1 MATTTSGLRSA
12 QRAERQRISQQQ
24 QQGVVHGGNS
34 LTRSL
39 NNGQNSLRSKDTT
52 KPPPRRSVTPN
63 SRSHS
68 RDFDGDNDPG
78 RVRVA
83 VRLRPR
89 NAEDLSEADFPDSVE
104 LHPELKRLKL
114 RKNNWN
120 SESYKF
126 DEVFTETASQKRV
139 YEVVAKPVVESVLS
153 GYNGTVMAYGQTGT
167 GKTFTLGRLG
177 KHDASERGIIVRA
190 VEDILANISLASD
203 TVEVSYLQLYMESIQ
218 DLLAPEKRSIP
229 INEDP
234 KTGEVSLPGAVTVK
248 VRDLDHFL
256 QLLQIG
262 EANRHTANT
271 KLNTESSRSHAIL
284 MVYIRRSVP
293 EIVEDDISSQDMK
306 TKSNFPM
313 IRKSKLLIVDLAGS
327 ERLDKSGSEG
337 ILLEEAKFINL
348 SLTSLGKCINALAEN
363 SPHVPTRDSKLT
375 RLLRDSFGGS
385 ARTSL
390 IITIG
395 PSSRHHAETTST
407 IMFGQRAMKIVNM
420 VKLKEEF
427 DYESLCRKLETQVDH
442 LTAEIDRE
450 QKLKEK
456 EKYDLQKQLQD
467 CHDSLNETRKN
478 LVTRSEFLEK
488 ENNRLELDHK
498 DILAELNC
506 QKDQNSL
513 LQDKIA
519 DLEMSSKQ
527 NKQHQLENSTYQKVL
542 ADTTQMYEK
551 KIAELIKQLEVER
564 AKSGSV
570 QERLDAMK
578 KLSGDHQK
586 LIQQHEME
594 NSKYQKALADTTQMY
609 EKKLMELTKQLEDEH
624 TRSEGAQEQ
633 LDLANMLLTDYQNLM
648 QGQEEA
654 SELRLKLEEMYR
666 LHESTVY
673 ELQSLKAELKDQI
686 QEKEAIC
693 EKLNVVQEKLSAEE
707 KRRKTIE
714 HELVNLKKSTPEC
727 DKDFE
732 DKKSYMKEN
741 TRGTS
746 VFGTSASFNMSGTL
760 RATQHAQRATI
771 AKICEEV
778 GLQKIIQL
786 LTSEDSDVQIHA
798 VKVIANLAAEDVN
811 QVTIVEE
818 GGLDSLLKMLRSSQN
833 ATILRVASGAI
844 ANLAMNEMNQG
855 LIVSKG
861 GAQLLA
867 KTASE
872 TDDPQTLRMVAG
884 ALANLCGNEKLHAM
898 LKEDG
903 GIKALLAMVR
913 SGNSDVVAQV
923 ARGLANFAKCESR
936 AIVQGHRKGLSLLME
951 DCALEWLIA
960 NCNTAPASTRRHVE
974 LALCHLAQNEDNA
987 KDFLSSGGLQELR
1000 RISME
1005 SSREDIR
1012 ELAKKMLKSN
1022 SVFQGEVHS
1031 GWH

>member
-1 MATTTSGLRSA
+1 MATTSSGLRPAA
-12 QRAERQRISQQQ
+12 QRGERLRISQQQ
-24 QQGVVHGGNS
+24 QGLVHGGNS

-52 KPPPRRSVTPN
+52 KPLPSPPPRRSVTPN
-63 SRSHS
+63 SRSLS
-68 RDFDGDNDPG
+68 RDSDDDNDPG

-89 NAEDLSEADFPDSVE
+89 NAEDLSEADFADCVE

-120 SESYKF
+120 SESYRF

-167 GKTFTLGRLG
+167 GKTFTLGKLG
-177 KHDASERGIIVRA
+177 KDDASERGIMVRA
-190 VEDILANISLASD
+190 VEDIVANISLASD

-218 DLLAPEKRSIP
+218 DLLAPEKTNIP

-262 EANRHTANT
+262 EANRHAANT

-293 EIVEDDISSQDMK
+293 EIVEDDINSQNMK
-306 TKSNFPM
+306 AKGNFPLV
-313 IRKSKLLIVDLAGS
+313 RKSKLLIVDLAGS
-327 ERLDKSGSEG
+327 ERLDKSGIEG

-395 PSSRHHAETTST
+395 PSSRHHSETTST

-450 QKLKEK
+450 QKLREK

-478 LVTRSEFLEK
+478 LVTKSEFLEK
-488 ENNRLELDHK
+488 ENTRLELDLK
-498 DILAELNC
+498 EILAEFNC

-519 DLEMSSKQ
+519 DMEMSLKQ

-624 TRSEGAQEQ
+624 TRFEGAQEQ
-633 LDLANMLLTDYQNLM
+633 LDLANMLLTDYQNSM

-693 EKLNVVQEKLSAEE
+693 EKLSDVQEKLSADE

-714 HELVNLKKSTPEC
+714 QELVNLKKCTPEC

-746 VFGTSASFNMSGTL
+746 VFGTSASFNKS
-760 RATQHAQRATI
+760 
-771 AKICEEV
+771 V

-798 VKVIANLAAEDVN
+798 VKVIANLAAEDAN
-811 QVTIVEE
+811 QESIVEE
-818 GGLDSLLKMLRSSQN
+818 GGLDALLTMLRSSQN

-884 ALANLCGNEKLHAM
+884 ALANLCGNEKLHTI
-898 LKEDG
+898 LTEDG
-903 GIKALLAMVR
+903 GIKALLGMVR
-913 SGNSDVVAQV
+913 SGNSEVVAQV

-936 AIVQGHRKGLSLLME
+936 AIVKGHHKGRSLLME

-960 NCNTAPASTRRHVE
+960 NSNIASASTRRHVE

-1012 ELAKKMLKSN
+1012 DLAKKMLKSN
-1022 SVFQGEVHS
+1022 TVFQGEMHL